1 MGRARDDVSNI
12 LVFGQNLRQSLNYI
26 FDSLIRREQAESEQD
41 RFSLNTKAVF
51 VEIGIQEWQ
60 VWNSMRHHVDL
71 ATRHL
76 EDFLQ
81 ELGRQLAHDNEAV
94 RQLHDLFHDHRLVGV
109 WFAQNCMQGCHH
121 GHLQGTQQM
130 QNMASGRTTEDSILV
145 LQTHHVDV
153 VEVQEF
159 GGLLIR
165 LHFILRERPSHPG
178 GIIVT
183 FLGVVDRER

>member
-1 MGRARDDVSNI
+1 MGRACDDVSNI

-51 VEIGIQEWQ
+51 VEIGIQEGQ

-81 ELGRQLAHDNEAV
+81 ELGRQLAHANEAV
-94 RQLHDLFHDHRLVGV
+94 GQLCDLFHDHKLVGI
-109 WFAQNCMQGCHH
+109 WLA
-121 GHLQGTQQM
+121 
-130 QNMASGRTTEDSILV
+130 
-145 LQTHHVDV
+145 
-153 VEVQEF
+153 
-159 GGLLIR
+159 
-165 LHFILRERPSHPG
+165 PK
-178 GIIVT
+178 
-183 FLGVVDRER
+183 